1 MGRIFMISDTHFGD
15 DGSIVKYE
23 GRPFRNGDEMRET
36 LIAKW
41 NQTVEQE
48 DTVYHLGDFASGL
61 KQEEIVPIVQRLQGR
76 KILIMGNHDRD
87 YTVREWFSMGF
98 DEVYP
103 LPVIF
108 REYYMLSHEPLYV
121 NEASPY
127 ANIFGHVHNNPAYRD
142 CSSRSFCACVER
154 TGYRPVNFEVIRES
168 IFAEDRKRREEKR
181 STNSEENR
189 DCT

>member
-1 MGRIFMISDTHFGD
+1 MGKIFIISDTHFGD

-23 GRPFRNGDEMRET
+23 GRPFRNGDEMREA
-36 LIAKW
+36 LIANW
-41 NQTVEQE
+41 NQTVDVQ
-48 DTVYHLGDFASGL
+48 DTVYHLGDFACGL
-61 KQEEIVPIVQRLQGR
+61 TKEEITAIADRLNGR

-87 YTVREWFSMGF
+87 FTVREWLSMGF

-108 REYYMLSHEPLYV
+108 REFYLMSHEPLYV

-127 ANIFGHVHNNPAYRD
+127 ANIFGHVHNNPAYRS

-154 TGYRPVNFEVIRES
+154 TGYRPVDFEVIREA
-168 IFAEDRKRREEKR
+168 IWREDQKRKRLENGGREK
-181 STNSEENR
+181 
-189 DCT
+189 